1 VDLEALRSFYEVAR
15 ERSFSRAARN
25 LHVSQP
31 AMSVRIK
38 TLEQELGERLFDRA
52 RQGVALTEAGA
63 VLLESAE
70 KIFGDVEEA
79 RARLREL
86 KESGSGRVRIGCSDT
101 ASLYLLP
108 TVLRKFRKRH
118 EAAEITIRNA
128 HTSEI
133 LDLLVRGELDFG
145 IVNRPTSMD
154 RRLEA
159 RDLFTEPF
167 LLVCSRE
174 DPLLRHAQVSLKSL
188 DGRPMVALEKGT
200 VTRDAVDRAL
210 RQAGARPRVVLETG
224 NVEVQKLYASLG
236 FGCAVLP
243 RVALTEADRRRL
255 RVLPL
260 RGAALERT
268 VVVVLPRDRYV
279 PRAAQAL
286 VDLLTV
292 ECTSRPYNQTG

>member
-1 VDLEALRSFYEVAR
+1 VDLDALRSFYEVAR

-86 KESGSGRVRIGCSDT
+86 RESGSGRVRIGCSDT

-108 TVLRKFRKRH
+108 PVLRKFRKGH

-159 RDLFTEPF
+159 RVLFTEPF

-174 DPLLRHAQVSLKSL
+174 DPLARHAQLSLRSL
-188 DGRPMVALEKGT
+188 DGRPMVALERGT

-210 RQAGARPRVVLETG
+210 RQAGARPRIVLETG
-224 NVEVQKLYASLG
+224 NVEVQKLYAGLG
-236 FGCAVLP
+236 FGCAILP
-243 RVALTEADRRRL
+243 KVAVSDADRRRL
-255 RVLPL
+255 HVLPL
-260 RGAALERT
+260 KGDPIERT
-268 VVVVLPRDRYV
+268 VVAVVPRDRYI
-279 PRAAQAL
+279 PRSAQAL
-286 VDLLTV
+286 LDLLGESV
-292 ECTSRPYNQTG
+292 P